1 MGSLPIPFF
10 TVIEQPGFMNV
21 LRILLLEDSPLD
33 AELTLATLADAEF
46 ACEVIRVETGEA
58 FRHAL
63 ETASF
68 DLILADYALP
78 SFDGLSALA
87 IARELVPDIPFIF
100 VSGTLG
106 EELAIDMLKKGATDY
121 VVKQRLQHLV
131 PAIER
136 ALREA
141 EERRA
146 LLQAGQA
153 LRGSEERFRLLV
165 EGARDYAILMLDP
178 GGMVTS
184 WNSGAE
190 RILGYRE
197 EEITGR
203 NFSVFFTAA
212 DVAEHKP
219 EQELRTAR
227 TEGRAEDERWH
238 IRKDGGLFWASGV
251 VTPLYDDEGNLRGFS
266 KIMRDATERREY
278 ELELQ
283 RAKEVAEAAN
293 RAKDQFLATLS
304 HELRT
309 PLTPVLAS
317 LFAIEEQ
324 EQLQPETR
332 ALLEIIRRNVELEA
346 RLIDDLLDLTRVSK
360 GKLKLSIQPVD
371 MRALVHHVLEN
382 CRDDISA
389 KRMQVRVELDAHR
402 HHVHADPS
410 RLQQVIWNLVKNAV
424 KFTPSG
430 GTLSIRSRIVQPDR
444 LEISITDT
452 GIGIEEHILPR
463 IFDAFEQ
470 GETTITRRFG
480 GLGLGLAISKAIVD
494 MHGGRLHAASDGT
507 DKGST
512 FTVELALSPAAPGEA
527 PGGEANHQP
536 EQERPPLRILVI
548 DDHEDTRKVIQML
561 LERKGY
567 AISVAQSVQTALDV
581 IAREE
586 LDLIISDIGLPDGTG
601 IDVVRAL
608 AEQGRR
614 IKAIALSGYGM
625 EEDVQRSRDAG
636 FFEHLT
642 KPISI
647 RRLQEVIDLMM
658 DGEEK

>member
-1 MGSLPIPFF
+1 MGSGPIPFF

-46 ACEVIRVETGEA
+46 ACETIRVETGDA

-63 ETASF
+63 GADSF

-78 SFDGLSALA
+78 SFDGISALA
-87 IARELVPDIPFIF
+87 IAREMVPEVPFIF

-121 VVKQRLQHLV
+121 VVKQRLHHLV

-141 EERRA
+141 EERRE
-146 LLQAGQA
+146 LLKTGQA

-165 EGARDYAILMLDP
+165 EGARDYAILLLDT
-178 GGMVTS
+178 GGQVTS

-197 EEITGR
+197 EEIIGR
-203 NFSVFFTAA
+203 NFSTFFTAA
-212 DVAEHKP
+212 DVADNRP
-219 EQELRTAR
+219 ELELGIAR

-238 IRKDGGLFWASGV
+238 LRKDGGLFWASGV
-251 VTPLYDDEGNLRGFS
+251 VTPLYDEAGELRGFS

-283 RAKEVAEAAN
+283 RAKEAAEAAN

-324 EQLQPETR
+324 EELLPETR

-371 MRALVHHVLEN
+371 VRALVHHVLEN
-382 CRDDISA
+382 CREDINA
-389 KRMQVRVELDAHR
+389 KKIHVRVELDAHR

-430 GTLSIRSRIVQPDR
+430 GMLSIRSRIVQPGR

-452 GIGIEEHILPR
+452 GIGIESSILPK

-470 GETTITRRFG
+470 GEKTITRRFG

-494 MHGGRLHAASDGT
+494 MHGGRLHAASDGA

-512 FTVELALSPAAPGEA
+512 FTVELALSPADPDEPLDGEA
-527 PGGEANHQP
+527 HHQP
-536 EQERPPLRILVI
+536 EQPRSPLRILVI

-608 AEQGRR
+608 AKQGRR

-658 DGEEK
+658 DGEKK